1 MKHLFITTF
10 VLTLCLFITNPLQIA
25 QADYFKTEYT
35 KEEVKELIEY
45 KAEKYNLSNK
55 LMNHI
60 VANES
65 SYNQYAYNPNDG
77 SKGCDSRGLIQLN
90 DCYMGRGIDARLAYH
105 PPYAIDKLAYELK
118 RKQCGQWSTCPL

>member
-1 MKHLFITTF
+1 MKQLFMITF
-10 VLTLCLFITNPLQIA
+10 FLTVCLFITNPLQIA

-35 KEEVKELIEY
+35 KQEVKDLIQL
-45 KAEKYNLSNK
+45 KAEQYNLSNK

-77 SKGCDSRGLIQLN
+77 SKGCDSLGLIQLN

-118 RKQCGQWSTCPL
+118 RKNCNAWSTCPK

>member
-1 MKHLFITTF
+1 MTKLFMTTF
-10 VLTLCLFITNPLQIA
+10 VLTLCALFISPIYTT

-35 KEEVKELIEY
+35 KQEVKELIEY
-45 KAEKYNLSNK
+45 KAQKYNLSNK

-77 SKGCDSRGLIQLN
+77 VKGCDSRGLIQLN
-90 DCYMGRGIDARLAYH
+90 DCYMGKGIPDKLAFH
-105 PPYAIDKLAYELK
+105 PPYAIDKLALELK
-118 RKQCGQWSTCPL
+118 RGQCGQWSTCPQ